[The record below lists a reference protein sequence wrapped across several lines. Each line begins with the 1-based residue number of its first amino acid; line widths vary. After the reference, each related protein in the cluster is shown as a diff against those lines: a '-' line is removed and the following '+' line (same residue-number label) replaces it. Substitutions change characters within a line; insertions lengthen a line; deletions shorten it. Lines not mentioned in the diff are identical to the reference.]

1 LFYDIVIVWYLFL
14 IFAENLVMKDLF
26 NKNISK
32 GGLIGALMGSVAST
46 QLYKKDDTL
55 TKKAIKTGIF
65 ASVGYFLGSLFERKY
80 SKSNQR

>member
-1 LFYDIVIVWYLFL
+1 
-14 IFAENLVMKDLF
+14 MKDLL

-32 GGLIGALMGSVAST
+32 GGLIGAVLGSVAST
-46 QLYKKDDTL
+46 QLHKKDDTL